1 MADRILIASRAAL
14 AWALLPAALL
24 AWSAGANAQEST
36 RPGCVTRYD
45 NGRPV
50 VICDDDEHKR
60 LQGRRERFEAV
71 VPRPEL
77 SPPVA
82 APSPAPAPGLRAPG
96 RELRDP
102 SRP

>member
-14 AWALLPAALL
+14 ALALLPAALL

-50 VICDDDEHKR
+50 VICDDDDEHK
-60 LQGRRERFEAV
+60 L
-71 VPRPEL
+71 
-77 SPPVA
+77 
-82 APSPAPAPGLRAPG
+82 PAGTARA
-96 RELRDP
+96 L
-102 SRP
+102 